1 MATCD
6 LPTPKVGLLSSAALH
21 QLKNLVQHDP
31 AFAQALQ
38 ATTSTAAA
46 ARLAAAHG
54 IPVMRAAHLARLRRL
69 SWSNQPH
76 PGGSLQ
82 PAAEAWWRT
91 PLRSPPW
98 LSAASD
104 PQQIR

>member
-6 LPTPKVGLLSSAALH
+6 LPTPKVGLPSSAALH

-54 IPVMRAAHLARLRRL
+54 IPAALRAVQITPCSTSCSACGNGRLTAPVWSGQQPFNPGLLLA
-69 SWSNQPH
+69 
-76 PGGSLQ
+76 
-82 PAAEAWWRT
+82 
-91 PLRSPPW
+91 
-98 LSAASD
+98 
-104 PQQIR
+104 

>member
-6 LPTPKVGLLSSAALH
+6 LPTPKVGQPSSAALH

-46 ARLAAAHG
+46 ARVAAAHG
-54 IPVMRAAHLARLRRL
+54 IPVMPEALWRHRGTLV
-69 SWSNQPH
+69 S
-76 PGGSLQ
+76 GGL
-82 PAAEAWWRT
+82 PTWRG
-91 PLRSPPW
+91 
-98 LSAASD
+98 
-104 PQQIR
+104 